1 MASLTVRN
9 LDDNV
14 KKRLRKQA
22 AENGRSLEAEV
33 RDILG
38 RASHQTQPERPK
50 NGLDFFKPIRD
61 VVEKYGGVEL
71 DLPERTPVRRI
82 DVWPED
88 DTPST
93 GGMGE
98 AEAPFRRAPGKS
110 SRRRSKR

>member
-1 MASLTVRN
+1 MASITVRN

-33 RDILG
+33 REILD
-38 RASHQTQPERPK
+38 RASQQASATPPL

-71 DLPERTPVRRI
+71 DIPQRTPLRPLEP
-82 DVWPED
+82 WPEQ
-88 DTPST
+88 ST
-93 GGMGE
+93 
-98 AEAPFRRAPGKS
+98 AEVREEGRPFRRKVAKPPQ
-110 SRRRSKR
+110 RRSKR

>member
-1 MASLTVRN
+1 MASITVRN

-33 RDILG
+33 REILD
-38 RASHQTQPERPK
+38 RASQEASATQPV

-71 DLPERTPVRRI
+71 DIPPRTPLRPLEL
-82 DVWPED
+82 WPE
-88 DTPST
+88 
-93 GGMGE
+93 GE
-98 AEAPFRRAPGKS
+98 EQSAAMREEGRAFRRKAAKLP
-110 SRRRSKR
+110 RRRPQR

>member
-1 MASLTVRN
+1 MASITVRN

-33 RDILG
+33 REILD
-38 RASHQTQPERPK
+38 RASQQTSSPRPV

-71 DLPERTPVRRI
+71 DIPPRTPMRPL
-82 DVWPED
+82 DLWSEADEKSSAMQED
-88 DTPST
+88 
-93 GGMGE
+93 GR
-98 AEAPFRRAPGKS
+98 PFRRKAAKVP
-110 SRRRSKR
+110 RRRSKR